1 MSKSQPSLQN
11 PCRKFIDYSGDTGLF
26 YYYDKDAKK
35 KVEVV
40 MPFYFEV
47 LDELA
52 TITGF
57 HEESK
62 SGIYSNE
69 VSSTKTEILKVKCFG
84 KGGINIVGLYDDIK
98 DSIKAEGGKY
108 TKSVYAMLIHTD
120 RSVELVNIRLHGA
133 ALNGWIE
140 KKFNALKFVTSVKE
154 TIQKKKGAT
163 KYQEP
168 IFEQFKID
176 PELDKLAIEMDIE
189 LQAYLKEYK
198 AQQAEK
204 ETAKA
209 EAVTVFD
216 EPAAPASVSEAIEGV
231 PTSIPRPVKT
241 GWVKEDRRS
250 KGAIPKAEATVEEGP
265 GDLPF

>member
-1 MSKSQPSLQN
+1 MPQLQN

-62 SGIYSNE
+62 SNIYSNE
-69 VSSTKTEILKVKCFG
+69 VSYLKTEILKVKCFG

-98 DSIKAEGGKY
+98 DSIKAVGGKY
-108 TKSVYAMLIHTD
+108 TKSVYAMLINKD
-120 RSVELVNIRLHGA
+120 RTVELVNFRIHGA

-140 KKFNALKFVTSVKE
+140 KKFNALSFVTGVKE

-176 PELDKLAIEMDIE
+176 PELDKIAVAMDIE
-189 LQAYLKEYK
+189 LQGYLKEYK
-198 AQQAEK
+198 AKQSEQEV
-204 ETAKA
+204 AKA
-209 EAVTVFD
+209 EVLTIAE
-216 EPAAPASVSEAIEGV
+216 EPIRELEPVAA
-231 PTSIPRPVKT
+231 TVKT
-241 GWVKEDRRS
+241 GWVKEDR
-250 KGAIPKAEATVEEGP
+250 KVAGKQKPEEAPVEEGP
-265 GDLPF
+265 SDLPF